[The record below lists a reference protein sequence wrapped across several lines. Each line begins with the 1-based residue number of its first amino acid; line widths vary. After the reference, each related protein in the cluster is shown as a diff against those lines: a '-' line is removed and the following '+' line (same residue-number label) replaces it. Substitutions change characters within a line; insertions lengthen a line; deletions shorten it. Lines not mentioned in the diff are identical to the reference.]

1 MLLHY
6 RASLHHNDF
15 EDIHIYHHV
24 YDRLQ
29 FRVLPEVTYNYKWG
43 CYNNGL

>member
-6 RASLHHNDF
+6 RAGFHHNDF

-24 YDRLQ
+24 YDRLATIPCA
-29 FRVLPEVTYNYKWG
+29 PESNVQ
-43 CYNNGL
+43 L